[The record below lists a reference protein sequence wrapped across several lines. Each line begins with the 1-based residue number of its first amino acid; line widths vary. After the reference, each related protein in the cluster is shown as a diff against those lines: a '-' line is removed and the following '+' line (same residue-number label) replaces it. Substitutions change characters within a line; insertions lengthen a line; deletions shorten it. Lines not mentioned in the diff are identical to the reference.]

1 MNNKGQTLYYFLI
14 LIMILLMSW
23 AMMLNIGKL
32 IIDRMKMQNTADN
45 IALSLAAQK
54 ARTYNAIGGMN
65 YLIGIVLSAAM
76 NPTVIQFPSYS
87 TELIGGLPATMQK
100 VENPLSDIE
109 HSSGKTK
116 KDGVKTIKTTVEALQ
131 TAQKAAMLAYIEQIY
146 ETLYKNNT
154 GDYNTL
160 VLSMPDAKDLSKPE
174 KYLNLKKNSKGIT
187 YLKTVNDICVQQKVH
202 FHFLS
207 SPKFESSEYSW
218 LVEDEDFN
226 EQKIAVMMRKK
237 STNKKPIFAR
247 LLGIEF
253 PSAIVY
259 SAAAPY
265 NVKGSMFPKE
275 ERVYT
280 GYDKTID
287 LFVEASSLLQAI
299 LMERAILETKSIPYV
314 GWVIAALGS
323 GFLIEEEAR
332 NRIRI
337 AGIKTKDNPIDA
349 YLDAKAGGWAAHLI
363 PYRSPQEDD

>member
-1 MNNKGQTLYYFLI
+1 
-14 LIMILLMSW
+14 MILLISW
-23 AMMLNIGKL
+23 AMMLNISRL
-32 IIDRMKMQNTADN
+32 IIERMKMQNAADN
-45 IALSLAAQK
+45 IAMSLAAQK
-54 ARTYNAIGGMN
+54 ARAYNSIGGIN

-100 VENPLSDIE
+100 TENPLSDIE
-109 HSSGKTK
+109 HRSGKTK
-116 KDGVKTIKTTVEALQ
+116 KDGVKIIKTTVEVLQ
-131 TAQKAAMLAYIEQIY
+131 AAQKAVMLAYIEQIY
-146 ETLYKNNT
+146 ETLYKNNN
-154 GDYNTL
+154 GDYNTV
-160 VLSMPDAKDLSKPE
+160 VLSMPSAKDLAKPE

-187 YLKTVNDICVQQKVH
+187 YLKTINDICINQKIH
-202 FHFLS
+202 FHFLT
-207 SPKFESSEYSW
+207 SPKFETSRYSW

-226 EQKIAVMMRKK
+226 EQKVAVMLRKK
-237 STNKKPIFAR
+237 STNKKPVFAR

-265 NVKGSMFPKE
+265 NIKGSMFPKE

-280 GYDKTID
+280 GYDTTLD
-287 LFVEASSLLQAI
+287 LFVEASSLLQI
-299 LMERAILETKSIPYV
+299 VLMEKAILESKNIPYV

-323 GFLIEEEAR
+323 GFLIEEETR

-349 YLDAKAGGWAAHLI
+349 YLDAKAGGWSAHLI
-363 PYRSPQEDD
+363 PYKPLQEKDD